1 MAEPVTVARPYAE
14 AVYKLANEAN
24 ALPAWADA
32 LANIDGVVADARVQA
47 CITDPNVSA
56 QQLEGLVLGVI
67 GDRLSG
73 EARNFVQV
81 LVANSRLDLM
91 PMIRAQFES
100 LKREKEGV
108 LEAKIISALNMDDAQ
123 VKQLVAQLE
132 AKFQRKVTATV
143 ETDSTLIGGVK
154 IVVGDKVIDGT
165 VRGKLDAA
173 AVDKRKV
180 SRSRGPPLMNTRGC
194 SDTVITSA
202 WRVTA
207 QNGSTSSRSY
217 Q

>member
-73 EARNFVQV
+73 EARN
-81 LVANSRLDLM
+81 
-91 PMIRAQFES
+91 
-100 LKREKEGV
+100 
-108 LEAKIISALNMDDAQ
+108 
-123 VKQLVAQLE
+123 
-132 AKFQRKVTATV
+132 
-143 ETDSTLIGGVK
+143 
-154 IVVGDKVIDGT
+154 
-165 VRGKLDAA
+165 
-173 AVDKRKV
+173 
-180 SRSRGPPLMNTRGC
+180 
-194 SDTVITSA
+194 
-202 WRVTA
+202 
-207 QNGSTSSRSY
+207 
-217 Q
+217 